1 VLVALLIR
9 PAPMKAR
16 HHDPG
21 DFMPVGRL
29 LKLRGFPAVM
39 LSSVV
44 TVTALDLLVIYLPA
58 LGAERLIDANNIG
71 LLLTVR
77 AAASLVSRAFYAR
90 LIFAIGRL
98 PLTLAS
104 MLGSA
109 AGFVVLA
116 LPLSLPT
123 MYVVLVLLG
132 FAMGIASTLTLSG
145 VMYIAPPEV
154 CGTALTLRMTGNRV
168 GQIVFPALA
177 GLVAAATGV
186 GGILLAL
193 GVGLAASGI
202 AVAMSQP
209 PPPTS

>member
-1 VLVALLIR
+1 
-9 PAPMKAR
+9 
-16 HHDPG
+16 
-21 DFMPVGRL
+21 
-29 LKLRGFPAVM
+29 
-39 LSSVV
+39 
-44 TVTALDLLVIYLPA
+44 
-58 LGAERLIDANNIG
+58 
-71 LLLTVR
+71 
-77 AAASLVSRAFYAR
+77 
-90 LIFAIGRL
+90 
-98 PLTLAS
+98 

-109 AGFVVLA
+109 VGFLVLA

-123 MYVVLVLLG
+123 MYAVLVILG
-132 FAMGIASTLTLSG
+132 FTMGIASTLTLSG